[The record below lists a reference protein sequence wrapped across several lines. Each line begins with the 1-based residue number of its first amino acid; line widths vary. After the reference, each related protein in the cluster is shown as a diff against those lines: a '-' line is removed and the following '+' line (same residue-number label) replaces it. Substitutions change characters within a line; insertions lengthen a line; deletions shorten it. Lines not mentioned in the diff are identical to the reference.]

1 MNINEGKD
9 LVKMAITVLL
19 ISLVISAAMS
29 LWYLL
34 FSKEQKLQS
43 DLEKAANSASME
55 RLYELQDISYAAKD
69 GTGTYPLVT
78 NVVSALSEFN
88 EQDLLFIYID
98 VTKDGYTFTN
108 GSIFTYE
115 GVNLTTVNTGGFQ
128 VPQSEL
134 ETVESSIP
142 VTVACRKL
150 LVYSHR
156 RCFVE
161 MFETPYGG
169 NNLIGLR
176 ISVVDVGG

>member
-55 RLYELQDISYAAKD
+55 RLYELQDISYSAKD
-69 GTGTYPLVT
+69 GTGKYPLVT

-98 VTKDGYTFTN
+98 VTKN
-108 GSIFTYE
+108 GSTFDKGSIYTYTD
-115 GVNLTTVNTGGFQ
+115 VNLTTANTGGFQ
-128 VPQSEL
+128 DPDF
-134 ETVESSIP
+134 ETIESDIP

-176 ISVVDVGG
+176 ISIVDVGG